1 VEPEASPDN
10 FPRKWWVFGTVA
22 AGVLLAT
29 IDGSI
34 VNVALPTLVEEF
46 DSSFAV
52 VQWVALAYLLTLAAL
67 SLGVGRLGDVVG
79 KKKIYVVGMAA
90 FTLASVLCGLAPGI
104 EWLII
109 FRVVQALG
117 ATMILS
123 LGAAILTEAFPARE
137 RGRALGWIGTAVSVG
152 VVTGPVVGGILLSS
166 LSWRSIFLVNLP
178 VGIAGTLLAW
188 RHVPATPPHPGQRFD
203 LKGAVVLGGSL
214 LAFALGLTMAQERG
228 FEDPLVIGLL
238 VVSALTGFGFIGIE
252 KRHPHPM
259 IDLSLFSNRRL
270 SVSITT
276 GYVTFVT
283 VSAFFL
289 LMPFYLEGVLGLPTR
304 QMGLVMAAGP
314 FALGIVAPIAGNLA
328 DRFGVRGISII
339 GLTILTVAYF
349 RLTGLSED
357 LTIPS
362 YLTLAIPIGIGMG
375 LFQSPNN
382 VAIMSSVPPHFLGI
396 GSGLL
401 NLTRLLGQI
410 TGAAALGTLFASR
423 VRSYSGGVLPPGGAT
438 SASTAAQVAG
448 LGDTYFI
455 AGCLLALA
463 TLFGWWALRGDQT
476 PRFGAEDRHQGS
488 KTTRQNGK

>member
-1 VEPEASPDN
+1 MEPEDRSSPDE
-10 FPRKWWVFGTVA
+10 FPRKWWVFATVA

-52 VQWVALAYLLTLAAL
+52 VQWVALGYLLTLAAL

-90 FTLASVLCGLAPGI
+90 FTLASVLCGLAPGV
-104 EWLII
+104 EWLIA
-109 FRVVQALG
+109 FRVIQALG

-137 RGRALGWIGTAVSVG
+137 RGRALGWIGTAVSIG
-152 VVTGPVVGGILLSS
+152 VVTGPVVGGILLASF
-166 LSWRSIFLVNLP
+166 SWRSIFFVNLP
-178 VGIAGTLLAW
+178 VGIVSTLFAW

-228 FEDPLVIGLL
+228 FDHPLVVALL
-238 VVSALTGFGFIGIE
+238 VGSVLAGIGFVRVE
-252 KRHPHPM
+252 RSHPHPM
-259 IDLSLFSNRRL
+259 IELSLFSNPRL
-270 SVSITT
+270 SISVLT
-276 GYVTFVT
+276 GFVVFLT
-283 VSAFFL
+283 VSSFFL
-289 LMPFYLEGVLGLPTR
+289 LMPFYLEGVLGLPTQ
-304 QMGLVMAAGP
+304 QMGLVMAVSP
-314 FALGIVAPIAGNLA
+314 FILGIVAPIAGNLS
-328 DRFGVRGISII
+328 DRFGVRGISLV
-339 GLTILTVAYF
+339 GLVILTVAYF
-349 RLTGLSED
+349 RLTGLSEG
-357 LTIPS
+357 LSIPG

-375 LFQSPNN
+375 VFQSPNN
-382 VAIMSSVPPHFLGI
+382 VAIMSSVPPQFLGI

-423 VRSYSGGVLPPGGAT
+423 VRAYSGGVLPSGGAT
-438 SASTAAQVAG
+438 SASPVAQVAG
-448 LGDTYFI
+448 LGDTYFV
-455 AGCLLALA
+455 AGCLLGMV
-463 TLFGWWALRGDQT
+463 TLFGWWGLRN
-476 PRFGAEDRHQGS
+476 
-488 KTTRQNGK
+488 TRTGTIKR

>member
-1 VEPEASPDN
+1 
-10 FPRKWWVFGTVA
+10 
-22 AGVLLAT
+22 
-29 IDGSI
+29 
-34 VNVALPTLVEEF
+34 
-46 DSSFAV
+46 
-52 VQWVALAYLLTLAAL
+52 
-67 SLGVGRLGDVVG
+67 
-79 KKKIYVVGMAA
+79 
-90 FTLASVLCGLAPGI
+90 
-104 EWLII
+104 
-109 FRVVQALG
+109 
-117 ATMILS
+117 
-123 LGAAILTEAFPARE
+123 
-137 RGRALGWIGTAVSVG
+137 
-152 VVTGPVVGGILLSS
+152 
-166 LSWRSIFLVNLP
+166 
-178 VGIAGTLLAW
+178 
-188 RHVPATPPHPGQRFD
+188 
-203 LKGAVVLGGSL
+203 
-214 LAFALGLTMAQERG
+214 
-228 FEDPLVIGLL
+228 
-238 VVSALTGFGFIGIE
+238 LTGFGFIQIE

-339 GLTILTVAYF
+339 GLTTLTVAYF

-463 TLFGWWALRGDQT
+463 TLFGWWVLRGDQT